1 MDECGEQK
9 PLEAFSQHDIIA
21 ELCQSVP
28 ENARQA
34 FAEKLAG
41 SIRKLVTTLGAEPRA
56 VRETTFAPS
65 TAIVISSGTASNTDQ
80 TSQKMLKPGSLC
92 GPPTVFVIIVTPLDS

>member
-9 PLEAFSQHDIIA
+9 PLEAFSQHDRIT

-34 FAEKLAG
+34 FAEILAG
-41 SIRKLVTTLGAEPRA
+41 SMKLVTTLGAEPRD
-56 VRETTFAPS
+56 VGERTSTPS

-80 TSQKMLKPGSLC
+80 TSQKMLKPGKYMVHRLYS
-92 GPPTVFVIIVTPLDS
+92 

>member
-1 MDECGEQK
+1 MDECREQK

-41 SIRKLVTTLGAEPRA
+41 AMKLVTTLGAEPRA
-56 VRETTFAPS
+56 VGETTSTAS
-65 TAIVISSGTASNTDQ
+65 TAIVISSGVAANKDQ
-80 TSQKMLKPGSLC
+80 TSQKMLKPGKYMVHRLYS
-92 GPPTVFVIIVTPLDS
+92 